1 MTMDNR
7 SRWLALYVL
16 CLGDLMIVLDG
27 TIVNVA
33 LPSIRDDLGFTQSE
47 LAWVVNAYLLTF
59 GGFLLLG
66 GRLGD
71 LFGHRRL
78 FLGGIALFTA
88 ASLACGLAGSQEMLV
103 AARAVQ
109 GAGGAVVA
117 AVALSLLMTLF
128 TEQADRAKAMGVFGF
143 VLSGGG
149 VIGVLAGGILTD
161 ALSWHWIFLVNIPVG
176 VLVYVLSLRLLP
188 TQRGPAASRPRRRRG
203 RRDDHAGAHGGGL
216 RDRERQRGGL
226 GVAADARPARD
237 RGGAARR
244 VPHRRVARRLAARA
258 ARHLPQPQ
266 RLVGERARHL
276 PRRRDVR
283 VLLLLGA
290 VHAAGA
296 RVHADGGRARLP
308 AGDDRVGC
316 LLASALGPPRHAVR
330 DQASAA
336 RRPRVHARRPR
347 PLGAHARRRQL
358 GDRHPPGDAAHRARA
373 PASPSTR
380 SCSRR

>member
-1 MTMDNR
+1 MTMDSR

-33 LPSIRDDLGFTQSE
+33 LPSIRDDLGFSQTS

-78 FLGGIALFTA
+78 FLIGVSIFTV
-88 ASLACGLAGSQEMLV
+88 ASLGCGVANSQEMLIG
-103 AARAVQ
+103 ARAVQ
-109 GAGGAVVA
+109 GIGGAIVS

-161 ALSWHWIFLVNIPVG
+161 VLSWHWIFLVNIPVG

-188 TQRGPAASRPRRRRG
+188 AAHGPAATGRVDFAGAITVTGSLMLAVYAIINGNEKGWGSGQTLGLLAAAAALLAIFLVIEARVSSPLMPLGLFRNRNVSSANVVGRADG
-203 RRDDHAGAHGGGL
+203 RRHVL
-216 RDRERQRGGL
+216 L
-226 GVAADARPARD
+226 
-237 RGGAARR
+237 
-244 VPHRRVARRLAARA
+244 
-258 ARHLPQPQ
+258 
-266 RLVGERARHL
+266 
-276 PRRRDVR
+276 
-283 VLLLLGA
+283 LLLLGA
-290 VHAAGA
+290 LPAAGA
-296 RVHADGGRARLP
+296 RVHAHSRSVWRTCRERSSGE
-308 AGDDRVGC
+308 
-316 LLASALGPPRHAVR
+316 
-330 DQASAA
+330 
-336 RRPRVHARRPR
+336 RP
-347 PLGAHARRRQL
+347 
-358 GDRHPPGDAAHRARA
+358 
-373 PASPSTR
+373 R
-380 SCSRR
+380 SCSPTGS